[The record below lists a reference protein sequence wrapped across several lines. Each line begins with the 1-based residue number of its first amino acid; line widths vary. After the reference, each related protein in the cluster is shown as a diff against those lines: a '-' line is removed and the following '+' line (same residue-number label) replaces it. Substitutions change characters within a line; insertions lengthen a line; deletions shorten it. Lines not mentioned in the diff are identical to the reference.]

1 MNETFFDDGQVELIL
16 RNDSNGPQII
26 AVGAH
31 GGAEFRI
38 SSSSVAREIA
48 EKLLVMAV
56 NMDIQSCEHN
66 FVCADNEHVSGCEV
80 CLKCKLIRAKE

>member
-1 MNETFFDDGQVELIL
+1 MNETFCDGWVELIL
-16 RNDSNGPQII
+16 REDSTGPHII
-26 AVGAH
+26 AVGAN

-38 SSSSVAREIA
+38 KSSSIARDIA

-56 NMDIQSCEHN
+56 KMDIQTCEHN

-80 CLKCKLIRAKE
+80 CLKCKLIRAKG